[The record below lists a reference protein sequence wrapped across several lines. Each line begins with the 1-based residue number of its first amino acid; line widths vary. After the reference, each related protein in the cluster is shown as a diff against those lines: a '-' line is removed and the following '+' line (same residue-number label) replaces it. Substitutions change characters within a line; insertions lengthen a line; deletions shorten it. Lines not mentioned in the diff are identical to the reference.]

1 MGRKGKNK
9 KPWEKGFEKIPS
21 SSGHLF
27 TPVYTPA
34 ENVTND
40 AIRIMQTILN
50 QLTSVVPVKIIR
62 EGQFSAI
69 GESAEGEV
77 IIREPI
83 NHCLKFRV
91 MSDNF
96 AGYITLNGVFS
107 YSACEG
113 IYTLSANKSLGTE
126 VFMTDEEI
134 RIKKEDEDTR
144 KQASEFLNELAE
156 L

>member
-50 QLTSVVPVKIIR
+50 QLTSVVPVK
-62 EGQFSAI
+62 
-69 GESAEGEV
+69 